1 MLCSLYYPYFPK
13 KQTYI
18 IKNINLLETH
28 SLFFFLREMH
38 LPMIPFHQRATSVPS
53 RQLILEH
60 WVVSPCLLPL
70 LLNTFFCHWFA
81 SLVTSLCK
89 YLSNNSNV
97 YSNTLQI
104 FFYFKWTNASPGSTE
119 ELNPTQVVRTLL
131 PLILESS
138 TESVAEISSTSLE
151 RILGPAESDAF
162 LARIYER
169 LVTGC
174 HNIIANH
181 SDPSRYNNVAQLW
194 FLHLFLS
201 FN

>member
-1 MLCSLYYPYFPK
+1 MV
-13 KQTYI
+13 
-18 IKNINLLETH
+18 TH
-28 SLFFFLREMH
+28 IFDLMRMH
-38 LPMIPFHQRATSVPS
+38 
-53 RQLILEH
+53 
-60 WVVSPCLLPL
+60 
-70 LLNTFFCHWFA
+70 
-81 SLVTSLCK
+81 
-89 YLSNNSNV
+89 
-97 YSNTLQI
+97 
-104 FFYFKWTNASPGSTE
+104 ASPVSTE

-181 SDPSRYNNVAQLW
+181 SDPSRYKNMAQLW
-194 FLHLFLS
+194 FLESIF
-201 FN
+201 FCI

>member
-1 MLCSLYYPYFPK
+1 MF
-13 KQTYI
+13 
-18 IKNINLLETH
+18 TH
-28 SLFFFLREMH
+28 NLFFY
-38 LPMIPFHQRATSVPS
+38 
-53 RQLILEH
+53 LI
-60 WVVSPCLLPL
+60 
-70 LLNTFFCHWFA
+70 
-81 SLVTSLCK
+81 
-89 YLSNNSNV
+89 
-97 YSNTLQI
+97 
-104 FFYFKWTNASPGSTE
+104 WTNASPGSTE
-119 ELNPTQVVRTLL
+119 ELNPTQVVHTLL

-181 SDPSRYNNVAQLW
+181 SDPSRYNNMAQLW
-194 FLHLFLS
+194 FLYLFLL